1 MINNQDP
8 WWYNDES
15 KAVLNRGYL
24 LNGETIHDAIERI
37 TSSVIHHLSTFGN
50 QELKDKFKEA
60 IYKGWISLSSPIWS
74 NCGTSRGLPISCM
87 GCTIDDSVE
96 SIVSKHAETAMHTK
110 RGSGTSAYFGN
121 LRGRGAAI
129 TNNGESSGAVSF
141 MKMWD
146 TMMNVVSQG
155 SCYVEGTEV
164 LTDKGFKDFRNV
176 DPTIDSI
183 AQVDKYGNITFINS
197 YELTKKSYNG
207 EVIGIQGKK
216 RKDLVDIVVT
226 PNHRM
231 VIEKLSRSNGLKHW
245 KGFTEIVI
253 AENLKLH
260 RDNRLHVSGYSTVNS
275 EPLSWKEK
283 LFIAFQADGVK
294 NNKGNTLQFNFRKD
308 RKVKR
313 LEEICIKLVLKY
325 KIIKTSNGDIRFTIY
340 EGKPYKYKDFSWVRI
355 NEKSKLWCEEF
366 IKELQYWDGCKQN
379 NSINYSTI
387 NKINVDVIQAIAS
400 ICGKRTR
407 IRVLNNRP
415 GNRQT
420 LYNINISNNNKI
432 QGDSCSIYKKAY
444 NGMVYCCIVPEGRI
458 VVRYNNRVL
467 INGNTR
473 RGSFAAYLDIDHP
486 DINEFLRIK
495 NIGDDIQSI
504 FPAVCV
510 PDYWMKEMIEGD
522 LEKRKIW
529 AKVLENRQQIGLPY
543 IFFTDNVNK
552 NKPEIYKFTDSYISH
567 SNLCQEIA
575 LPDTVDETFICCL
588 CSLNLALYDEWKDTD
603 LPKIA
608 TYFLDGIMSEYI
620 AKTENDEYLQ
630 PARRFSIRHRAIGI
644 GIMGWHS
651 YLQSKM
657 IPFESLE
664 ANLLTT
670 KIFKD
675 LEKQTKTAS
684 QQLGEI
690 LGYAPIF
697 LENPNFK
704 GLKYR
709 NTTTM
714 AIAPTTSSSSILGQV
729 SPGIEPYMS
738 NYYKAGLAKGNFI
751 RKNKYLKEILKN
763 YDKDDD
769 ETWRSIMMNK
779 GSVQH
784 LDFLSDLEKKVFKTF
799 REISQHDIITQAAI
813 RQKYIDQGQS
823 LNINIPPEIPIK
835 EVNKL
840 IIYAWEQGIKGL
852 YYQRSSSVSKDMLT
866 NLISCTSCES

>member
-37 TSSVIHHLSTFGN
+37 TSSVIHHLDTFGT

-87 GCTIDDSVE
+87 GCTIDDSIE
-96 SIVSKHAETAMHTK
+96 SIMNKHAETAMHTK

-155 SCYVEGTEV
+155 SV
-164 LTDKGFKDFRNV
+164 
-176 DPTIDSI
+176 
-183 AQVDKYGNITFINS
+183 
-197 YELTKKSYNG
+197 
-207 EVIGIQGKK
+207 
-216 RKDLVDIVVT
+216 
-226 PNHRM
+226 
-231 VIEKLSRSNGLKHW
+231 
-245 KGFTEIVI
+245 
-253 AENLKLH
+253 
-260 RDNRLHVSGYSTVNS
+260 
-275 EPLSWKEK
+275 
-283 LFIAFQADGVK
+283 
-294 NNKGNTLQFNFRKD
+294 
-308 RKVKR
+308 
-313 LEEICIKLVLKY
+313 
-325 KIIKTSNGDIRFTIY
+325 
-340 EGKPYKYKDFSWVRI
+340 
-355 NEKSKLWCEEF
+355 
-366 IKELQYWDGCKQN
+366 
-379 NSINYSTI
+379 
-387 NKINVDVIQAIAS
+387 
-400 ICGKRTR
+400 
-407 IRVLNNRP
+407 
-415 GNRQT
+415 
-420 LYNINISNNNKI
+420 
-432 QGDSCSIYKKAY
+432 
-444 NGMVYCCIVPEGRI
+444 
-458 VVRYNNRVL
+458 
-467 INGNTR
+467 R

-552 NKPEIYKFTDSYISH
+552 NKPEIYKFTDSYIYH

-575 LPDTVDETFICCL
+575 LPDTTDETFICCL
-588 CSLNLALYDEWKDTD
+588 CSLNLALYDEWKNTD

-644 GIMGWHS
+644 GVMGWHS

-664 ANLLTT
+664 ANLLTN

-684 QQLGEI
+684 QLLGEI

-697 LENPNFK
+697 LENPDFK

-751 RKNKYLKEILKN
+751 RKNKYLKEVLKKYN
-763 YDKDDD
+763 KNDD

-866 NLISCTSCES
+866 NLVSCTSCES

>member
-37 TSSVIHHLSTFGN
+37 TSSVIHHLGTFGT

-96 SIVSKHAETAMHTK
+96 SIVYKHAETAMHTK

-155 SCYVEGTEV
+155 SCYIEGTEV

-176 DPTIDSI
+176 NPKEDKI
-183 AQVDKYGNITFINS
+183 AQITKDNKLIYTTVEG
-197 YELTKKSYNG
+197 YELTKKQYKG
-207 EVIGIQGKK
+207 
-216 RKDLVDIVVT
+216 DIITFRDTNDSFEIHVT

-231 VIEKLSRSNGLKHW
+231 MFSVNGGELQECSASDLEVYDTWDFHLTPTRYLSLKETYRKIAKELETLGGDFIYFIHKIVSLPNESNLISACVSDIPEYLVDRINTIFLKN
-245 KGFTEIVI
+245 GFTTYVSKDGLYYELVYYNK
-253 AENLKLH
+253 ENT
-260 RDNRLHVSGYSTVNS
+260 VSSKYIQKYS
-275 EPLSWKEK
+275 
-283 LFIAFQADGVK
+283 
-294 NNKGNTLQFNFRKD
+294 
-308 RKVKR
+308 
-313 LEEICIKLVLKY
+313 
-325 KIIKTSNGDIRFTIY
+325 
-340 EGKPYKYKDFSWVRI
+340 KPYD
-355 NEKSKLWCEEF
+355 
-366 IKELQYWDGCKQN
+366 
-379 NSINYSTI
+379 
-387 NKINVDVIQAIAS
+387 
-400 ICGKRTR
+400 
-407 IRVLNNRP
+407 
-415 GNRQT
+415 
-420 LYNINISNNNKI
+420 
-432 QGDSCSIYKKAY
+432 
-444 NGMVYCCIVPEGRI
+444 GMVYCCIVPEGRI
-458 VVRYNNRVL
+458 FVRYNGKTLVS
-467 INGNTR
+467 GNTR

-486 DINEFLRIK
+486 DINEFLRIRS
-495 NIGDDIQSI
+495 IGDDIQSI

-522 LEKRKIW
+522 TSKRQIW
-529 AKVLENRQQIGLPY
+529 AKVLESRQQTGLPY

-588 CSLNLALYDEWKDTD
+588 CSLNLALYDEWKNTD

-644 GIMGWHS
+644 GVMGWHS

-684 QQLGEI
+684 QLLGEI

-799 REISQHDIITQAAI
+799 REISQHDIITQASI

-866 NLISCTSCES
+866 NLVSCTSCES